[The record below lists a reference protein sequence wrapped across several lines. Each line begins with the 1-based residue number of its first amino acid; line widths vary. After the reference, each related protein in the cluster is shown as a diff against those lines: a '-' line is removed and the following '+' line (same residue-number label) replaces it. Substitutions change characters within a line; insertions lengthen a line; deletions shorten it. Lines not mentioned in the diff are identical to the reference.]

1 MDSGTSQAAVPGSVA
16 VPQHPPGPAG
26 PRAEVPSPPSAMPP
40 CAPCLMQLL
49 HCTCWSF
56 LLVLLPFLPLVELPV
71 CLCSLLEPGNKHFDV
86 IQGAV
91 QDLL

>member
-1 MDSGTSQAAVPGSVA
+1 
-16 VPQHPPGPAG
+16 
-26 PRAEVPSPPSAMPP
+26 
-40 CAPCLMQLL
+40 MQLL

-71 CLCSLLEPGNKHFDV
+71 CLCSLLEPGNKHFNV